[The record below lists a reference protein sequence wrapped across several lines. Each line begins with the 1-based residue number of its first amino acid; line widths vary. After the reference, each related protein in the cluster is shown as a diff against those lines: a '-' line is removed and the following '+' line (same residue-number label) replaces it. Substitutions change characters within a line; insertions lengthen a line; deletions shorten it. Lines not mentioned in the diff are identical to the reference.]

1 MKLNIQLISIV
12 NCFLYYI
19 VVTMAG
25 DQPKEKSQKEK
36 LQRFR
41 HHIPQLSEGA
51 YPSVCLSVSA
61 SMTVSFHPCVS
72 LSASVC
78 VCVFVCVWGVYAV
91 ACARARVFVCV
102 CRPGNMSVCLS
113 VCLSLY
119 L

>member
-12 NCFLYYI
+12 KYFLCLI

-41 HHIPQLSEGA
+41 HHISQLSEGT
-51 YPSVCLSVSA
+51 YPL
-61 SMTVSFHPCVS
+61 
-72 LSASVC
+72 
-78 VCVFVCVWGVYAV
+78 
-91 ACARARVFVCV
+91 
-102 CRPGNMSVCLS
+102 SVCLS
-113 VCLSLY
+113 VCLSVRLSVCPSVRLSVCPSVRLSMPASVCCLLVPTCFVY